1 LSDPAVH
8 HARRS
13 EIEARCLPWVA
24 RCSALAAGQ
33 VADAR
38 AHASQA
44 ITKSLVATP
53 DGRATLSRSNRN
65 RSLQAAYARLDE
77 LTESLAGPSI
87 RSQDGTVRDAWEA
100 LYRDCRGYWLQYHI
114 DTGGEDV
121 LRPRSADGPSQSEV
135 GKVRSLV
142 LGGYDARTRVVQVI
156 DPAKRRLRALVVA
169 AASPS
174 RAPRDRSG
182 SLRAWEVATSK
193 AVALA
198 ARNAILTGAFL
209 IDKIAGRAVIRPE
222 LLHPDPT
229 MGDIA

>member
-1 LSDPAVH
+1 MSDPAVH
-8 HARRS
+8 HARRAA
-13 EIEARCLPWVA
+13 IEARCLPWVA
-24 RCSALAAGQ
+24 RCSALAAVQ

-44 ITKSLVATP
+44 INKSLVATP

-77 LTESLAGPSI
+77 LAESLAGPSI
-87 RSQDGTVRDAWEA
+87 RSLEGTVRDAWEA
-100 LYRDCRGYWLQYHI
+100 LYRDCRAYWLDHL
-114 DTGGEDV
+114 GPDV
-121 LRPRSADGPSQSEV
+121 CRPTSGPSQAEV
-135 GKVRSLV
+135 ATARVLV
-142 LGGYDARTRVVQVI
+142 LDGYDARTRIVQVL
-156 DPAKRRLRALVVA
+156 DPSARRLRALVVS

-182 SLRAWEVATSK
+182 SLRAWEVATVK

-209 IDKIAGRAVIRPE
+209 IDRMAGRAVIKPE

-229 MGDIA
+229 LEG

>member
-1 LSDPAVH
+1 MSDPAVH
-8 HARRS
+8 HARRA
-13 EIEARCLPWVA
+13 EIEARGLPWVA
-24 RCSALAAGQ
+24 ACSALAASK

-77 LTESLAGPSI
+77 LTTSLAGPSI
-87 RSQDGTVRDAWEA
+87 RSLEGTVRDAWEA
-100 LYRDCRGYWLQYHI
+100 LYRDCRAYWLDHL
-114 DTGGEDV
+114 GPDV
-121 LRPRSADGPSQSEV
+121 CRLTDAPSQSEV
-135 GKVRSLV
+135 KNVRSLV
-142 LGGYDARTRVVQVI
+142 LGGYDARTRIVQVI
-156 DPAKRRLRALVVA
+156 DPSARRLRALVVA

-182 SLRAWEVATSK
+182 SLRAWEVATTK

-209 IDKIAGRAVIRPE
+209 LDRMAGRAVIKPE

-229 MGDIA
+229 LEG

>member
-1 LSDPAVH
+1 MSGPAVH
-8 HARRS
+8 HARRA

-24 RCSALAAGQ
+24 KCSALAASQ

-87 RSQDGTVRDAWEA
+87 RSLDGTVRDAWEA
-100 LYRDCRGYWLQYHI
+100 LYRDCRAYWLRYHL

-121 LRPRSADGPSQSEV
+121 LRPRSTDAPSQSEV
-135 GKVRSLV
+135 KNVRSLV
-142 LGGYDARTRVVQVI
+142 LGGYDARTRIVQVT
-156 DPAKRRLRALVVA
+156 DPSARRLRALVVS
-169 AASPS
+169 AASPA

-182 SLRAWEVATSK
+182 SLRAWEVATVK

-209 IDKIAGRAVIRPE
+209 IDRMAGRAVIRPD

-229 MGDIA
+229 LGNIA